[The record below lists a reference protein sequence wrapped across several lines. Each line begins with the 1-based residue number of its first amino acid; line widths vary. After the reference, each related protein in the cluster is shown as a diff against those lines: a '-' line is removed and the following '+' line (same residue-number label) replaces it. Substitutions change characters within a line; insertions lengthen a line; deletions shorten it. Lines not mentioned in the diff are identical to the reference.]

1 MSKYYE
7 IIKSNTQVL
16 SSYELLHINDLHN
29 PDLITTYEK
38 KLNELTRQYPN
49 LSNLYIY
56 KVAKESIKN
65 TKELKS
71 QIDFMPDD
79 FKVIIYKTGID
90 HLIYDF
96 IPFYYDYTYFTNT
109 YYISKTRGTLPP
121 AIVSVLFDIYG
132 VNNLLDLLNTIRDM
146 KDDSELV
153 SNTIR
158 DLIFS
163 SPIFGIHQHTPI
175 KKKLKIHNFI
185 VYRETIN
192 ENILSETDLEIILK
206 STTDK
211 RVFINTSLDYS
222 NWSICFG
229 EDHLKDTIRYFEDT
243 IRLMLL
249 KEAKSN
255 LHKNLL
261 NKMILEEKRNQLK
274 TLKVKENYK
283 KLIYKNAGL
292 L

>member
-16 SSYELLHINDLHN
+16 SSYELLHIINDLHI

-38 KLNELTRQYPN
+38 ELNELARQYPN

-56 KVAKESIKN
+56 KVAEKSIESTKN
-65 TKELKS
+65 LKS
-71 QIDFMPDD
+71 KIDFMPGD
-79 FKVIIYKTGID
+79 VRMIIYKIGN
-90 HLIYDF
+90 LIYDSNL
-96 IPFYYDYTYFTNT
+96 FYCDYHYFGND
-109 YYISKTRGTLPP
+109 YPISKTRGTLPP
-121 AIVSVLFDIYG
+121 AIVSVLFNIYG
-132 VNNLLDLLNTIRDM
+132 VNNLLDLLNAMRDM

-153 SNTIR
+153 GNIIR

-163 SPIFGIHQHTPI
+163 SPIFGIRQYFPI
-175 KKKLKIHNFI
+175 KKKLKIHKFI
-185 VYRETIN
+185 AYRETIN
-192 ENILSETDLEIILK
+192 EDILSKPDLKIILK

-211 RVFINTSLDYS
+211 RVFINTIIDCN

-229 EDHLKDTIRYFEDT
+229 EDHLRNTIRHFEDI
-243 IRLMLL
+243 IRLRLL
-249 KEAKSN
+249 REAGTN
-255 LHKNLL
+255 LHKSLL
-261 NKMILEEKRNQLK
+261 KKMILEEKRNQLK
-274 TLKVKENYK
+274 TLKIKEKYK